1 VSIKHDYKS
10 DFTWKARRRV
20 RLHGLLIIFLV
31 VVGLFAALLAYIRHD
46 SPQNSTPS
54 QVVKK
59 QDNEYLKENKP
70 ESFAVKPKYDF
81 YKVLPERQVVIPKEE
96 GNQGVP
102 ENVQRSEPKVKPV
115 SKSTPSEPKPAQPT
129 EASGGYIVQAGA
141 FSNYADA
148 DQRKATIA
156 LLGIAAQI
164 EKGVAGDGRVLH
176 RVRIGPI
183 KDINEVKRLRR
194 QLKDNRIPS
203 IAIKAR

>member
-1 VSIKHDYKS
+1 MSIKHDYKS

-31 VVGLFAALLAYIRHD
+31 VIGLFAALLAYISHD
-46 SPQNSTPS
+46 SPQNPIPS

-59 QDNEYLKENKP
+59 EDNQFFKENKP
-70 ESFAVKPKYDF
+70 ESFSVKPKYDF

-96 GNQGVP
+96 GNQRIP
-102 ENVQRSEPKVKPV
+102 ENVQRSEPEVEPV
-115 SKSTPSEPKPAQPT
+115 SKSTPPEPKPAQST
-129 EASGGYIVQAGA
+129 KTSGGYIVQAGA

-164 EKGVAGDGRVLH
+164 EKGIAGDGRVLH

-183 KDINEVKRLRR
+183 KDINEVKRLRQ
-194 QLKDNRIPS
+194 QLKDNRIQS
-203 IAIKAR
+203 IAIRAR